1 MSSNLRDQVLLYA
14 GRIAKWA
21 QFSSNNGFGRGFMQ
35 GPEEDQSLGE
45 KPQPQPVRLL
55 QNFGFRSML
64 RQGAGE
70 GVVIA
75 ARGGPANA
83 IAVAVD
89 DQQVGPTDL
98 KEGEVC
104 VYNALDS
111 GDVLCRI
118 LLDTAGNVTVIPKAG
133 AKVRLGDGEPANLDP
148 VVLVTQLRT
157 EFNAFVNTYNGHS
170 HAAGALTAG
179 ATPVTGTTA
188 IPGSQAVGLT
198 AAVGSSN
205 VLGKT

>member
-1 MSSNLRDQVLLYA
+1 MSINLRDQVLGWA

-35 GPEEDQSLGE
+35 GPEEDQTLGE
-45 KPQPQPVRLL
+45 TAQPQPVRLL
-55 QNFGFRSML
+55 QNFGFRSVL

-83 IAVAVD
+83 IAVAID

-104 VYNALDS
+104 VYNSEDKDDA
-111 GDVLCRI
+111 LCRI
-118 LLDTAGNVTVIPKAG
+118 LLDTDGNVTIIPKAG
-133 AKVRLGDGEPANLDP
+133 AKVKLGDSADANLDA
-148 VVLVTQLRT
+148 VALYTQLKSD
-157 EFNAFVNTYNGHS
+157 FDSFVSTFNGHF
-170 HAAGALTAG
+170 HTAG
-179 ATPVTGTTA
+179 SYANGAGGVTGTS
-188 IPGSQAVGLT
+188 GSVNSSASGLSGS
-198 AAVGSSN
+198 VSSSN
-205 VLGKT
+205 VVAKK